1 MQQTVTQKTL
11 NALNEIK
18 SKGFIC
24 PENNAIHSYYKQI
37 NRSLADFLKAKPVN
51 PKDAL
56 ACMGLLSEIC
66 TNTDSFSPLFS
77 KTMMD
82 LYDQAKTGNLLT
94 QRQAETKLLFFLTR
108 DPPSSVKQ
116 KNRLLTQIRA
126 MPDFSERKEEI
137 AEAVD
142 RLVDH
147 YVQNQQISED
157 PDLSILKQLSGL
169 LRQVCESRK
178 PLRLNGRMARAKASL
193 HNCANL
199 IKTHAPEFY
208 EDSWQKRLAPRA
220 PKKYNVPDIK
230 EPAEV
235 YSSMIHRSRSWE
247 RE

>member
-82 LYDQAKTGNLLT
+82 LYD
-94 QRQAETKLLFFLTR
+94 
-108 DPPSSVKQ
+108 
-116 KNRLLTQIRA
+116 
-126 MPDFSERKEEI
+126 
-137 AEAVD
+137 
-142 RLVDH
+142 
-147 YVQNQQISED
+147 
-157 PDLSILKQLSGL
+157 
-169 LRQVCESRK
+169 
-178 PLRLNGRMARAKASL
+178 
-193 HNCANL
+193 
-199 IKTHAPEFY
+199 
-208 EDSWQKRLAPRA
+208 
-220 PKKYNVPDIK
+220 
-230 EPAEV
+230 
-235 YSSMIHRSRSWE
+235 
-247 RE
+247 